1 VPALLIALLV
11 AVRILAPDAFLD
23 LMQVIVR
30 LPR

>member
-1 VPALLIALLV
+1 LV
-11 AVRILAPDAFLD
+11 AVRIFAPDAFLD